1 MEVEFH
7 SIRCVHFSGYYFRYN
22 SFIMELISKEE
33 IEKITQAVIDEFV
46 IPDFNNRGHNAS
58 GQWLESLEARAEDN
72 KGIIRGTDYT
82 KYLVTGSEPQQG
94 KSNKELLAWAG
105 WYGKNVFEA
114 WVESKGL
121 NINPYAVA
129 FNIAKYGSKT
139 YRDGGSNFLQILES
153 DEVKEFIL
161 SRLSSVIVVNVRN
174 IILEDLKKL

>member
-1 MEVEFH
+1 
-7 SIRCVHFSGYYFRYN
+7 
-22 SFIMELISKEE
+22 MELISKEE
-33 IEKITQAVIDEFV
+33 IEKITQEVIDKFV

-58 GQWLESLEARAEDN
+58 GQWIESLEARADIN

-82 KYLVTGSEPQQG
+82 QYLATGSEPQQG

-105 WYGKNVFEA
+105 WYGKNVFES

-139 YRDGGSNFLQILES
+139 YRDGGSDFLQILES

-161 SRLSSVIVVNVRN
+161 SRLTSVIVVNVRN